1 MRKNILVSAGVGV
14 TCLFAGMAL
23 AAPQP
28 HMEAALASLRDA
40 QQQILLADQFHDHGG
55 HAGSATHLIDE
66 AIKEVQRGIDY
77 RDEHGR

>member
-1 MRKNILVSAGVGV
+1 MRTVLISAGVGV
-14 TCLFAGMAL
+14 TALFAGMAL

-40 QQQILLADQFHDHGG
+40 QQQILLADQYHDHGG

-66 AIKEVQRGIDY
+66 AIHEVERGIQY